1 MIEKVTEILCQSEHD
16 DDHQNQMFI
25 NKIRDGQ
32 STELLEELLQ
42 LEPDE
47 IGGRTALAGF
57 YFQFLV
63 ALEYIIEMIDGK
75 WDFVAVELHD
85 DIIVGKEDRIRF
97 IQVKSCQKAHMKIS
111 ETGLVKRTEKEFEDV
126 KYRINNSWLDK
137 LLFKAKHFPP
147 TEYRTEFELVTSY
160 IILKNDRGY
169 EVDHYHNNPNFSLV
183 LADDDGLL
191 SFMSNEIYSME
202 DNKPKKIDVIND
214 LGEPIKDILSRF
226 RIEKKEDLPCL
237 KRYVKYLL
245 VEFSLRIQKEFL
257 MSEDHLFSL
266 IGLLMEKC
274 SQIGNNQVLII
285 KKEEMGELLQRMH
298 DDLIHDAD
306 DVVRKHGSVT
316 MIERVFDS
324 LCHELKDI
332 DIYSEIEVDINN
344 YRKSLID
351 WVQSGGSLRKLINR
365 YVDGKENSTI
375 YKSIDEIDLTT
386 RLIELFSGN
395 LLLIFIYEDMV
406 KISEKYSSILVKEI
420 SKKHLSFLSLG
431 RKDTVETG
439 LEKVENIIVHH
450 TDPIQQVYLV
460 HDSPKTILQGEFGG
474 RNGTMIKHE
483 IKGIGPDIRE
493 LGDIQNISKVN
504 IVLDVIPG
512 GNMKDEFDGIFR
524 MQDIDS
530 MRKALKDYWA
540 TLE

>member
-1 MIEKVTEILCQSEHD
+1 VIEKVTELISQLEHD
-16 DDHQNQMFI
+16 DDHQNKLFI
-25 NKIRDGQ
+25 EKIRDGQ
-32 STELLEELLQ
+32 SADLLEDLFQ

-85 DIIVGKEDRIRF
+85 DIIVGKEDQIRF
-97 IQVKSCQKAHMKIS
+97 IQVKSSQKAHLKIS
-111 ETGLVKRTEKEFEDV
+111 ETGLVKRTEKKIEDV
-126 KYRINNSWLDK
+126 EYRINNSWLDK

-147 TEYRTEFELVTSY
+147 ATYRTEFELVTSY
-160 IILKNDRGY
+160 IILKNDKGY
-169 EVDHYHNNPNFSLV
+169 EVDHYHNNPNFSLD
-183 LADDDGLL
+183 LSDDDGLL
-191 SFMSNEIYSME
+191 SFMSNEIYTIE
-202 DNKPKKIDVIND
+202 AKEAKKIDVISE

-226 RIEKKEDLPCL
+226 RIKKKEDLPCL

-245 VEFSLRIQKEFL
+245 VEFSMRIQKEFL
-257 MSEDHLFSL
+257 MSEDHLYSL

-274 SQIGNNQVLII
+274 AQVGNNQVLVI

-298 DDLIHDAD
+298 DDLVHGAD
-306 DVVRKHGSVT
+306 EVVRKHGSVT
-316 MIERVFDS
+316 VIERAFDS

-332 DIYSEIEVDINN
+332 DIYSEIEADINC
-344 YRKSLID
+344 YKKSLIV
-351 WVQSGGSLRKLINR
+351 WVQGGGSIRKLINR

-375 YKSIDEIDLTT
+375 YKSIDEMDLTK

-431 RKDTVETG
+431 RRDTLELG
-439 LEKVENIIVHH
+439 LEKVENIIRLH
-450 TDPIQQVYLV
+450 TEPMQQVYMI

-474 RNGTMIKHE
+474 RNEARLKHE
-483 IKGIGPDIRE
+483 IKEIGPEISK
-493 LGDIQNISKVN
+493 LGDIQDISKVN

-512 GNMKDEFDGIFR
+512 GKMKDEFDAIFR

-530 MRKALKDYWA
+530 MRKTLRDYWA
-540 TLE
+540 TVE